1 MSKKQS
7 RVVQVLGMF
16 FGIFMVLFYLGVAV
30 LMAINLF
37 GLPRYLSWFFA
48 VAFAAYGLFRGYREV
63 KGEHSYGMRRYDDE
77 EEEQYMTYSERLKM
91 MEDKGNEDKKK

>member
-1 MSKKQS
+1 M
-7 RVVQVLGMF
+7 LGMF